1 MSKPAHKSG
10 ERGPYAGGVARRE
23 AILDATVDMIAEV
36 GYHGL
41 SMRDVAR
48 RVGISHPGVIY
59 HFPSKEALLMAVIE
73 LYEDRSNFDVQ
84 AMRHMQ
90 PFEVF
95 NAFTEL
101 STELSSNPTIVEM
114 ECMLSVEASNEVHP
128 AHDHF
133 AARFE
138 GLQSVLTS
146 AFSQLQTDDLINKDA
161 DPKTLAHSLLAEW
174 YGLHIQWL
182 YNRDGVDV
190 VGSLTNLII
199 NQVDLSNPKALR
211 AIMSSGFATPSAMAA
226 IEQVAGFTL
235 EDLLEK
241 GYISLSS
248 QEMEKYGLSDVPE
261 DILDKIVRSGILNA
275 NDLEYAQENQALS
288 IDLLGRLVINSVL
301 ETEEYNTLAD
311 VGVVPREA
319 VAALTAVMAAR
330 PF

>member
-1 MSKPAHKSG
+1 MPKPAHKSG

-73 LYEDRSNFDVQ
+73 RYEDRSNFDVQ

-138 GLQSVLTS
+138 GLHSVLTS
-146 AFSQLQTDDLINKDA
+146 AFSQLQADDLINKDA

-211 AIMSSGFATPSAMAA
+211 AVMSSGFASPSAMAA
-226 IEQVAGFTL
+226 IEQVAGYTL
-235 EDLLEK
+235 EDL
-241 GYISLSS
+241 
-248 QEMEKYGLSDVPE
+248 
-261 DILDKIVRSGILNA
+261 
-275 NDLEYAQENQALS
+275 
-288 IDLLGRLVINSVL
+288 
-301 ETEEYNTLAD
+301 
-311 VGVVPREA
+311 
-319 VAALTAVMAAR
+319 
-330 PF
+330 

>member
-1 MSKPAHKSG
+1 MPKPAHKSG
-10 ERGPYAGGVARRE
+10 ERGSYAGGVARRE

-73 LYEDRSNFDVQ
+73 RYEDRSNFDVQ

-114 ECMLSVEASNEVHP
+114 ECILSVEASNEVHP

-146 AFSQLQTDDLINKDA
+146 AFSQLQADDLINKDA

-211 AIMSSGFATPSAMAA
+211 AIMSSGFASPSAMA
-226 IEQVAGFTL
+226 L
-235 EDLLEK
+235 
-241 GYISLSS
+241 SL
-248 QEMEKYGLSDVPE
+248 
-261 DILDKIVRSGILNA
+261 IHI
-275 NDLEYAQENQALS
+275 
-288 IDLLGRLVINSVL
+288 
-301 ETEEYNTLAD
+301 
-311 VGVVPREA
+311 
-319 VAALTAVMAAR
+319 
-330 PF
+330 